1 MAGHQEQSLA
11 KRLNVAAEVEAERSE
26 HEKFRPAINTNS
38 DRILEQSDKFAGKD
52 FYERQ
57 VRTTASQK

>member
-1 MAGHQEQSLA
+1 
-11 KRLNVAAEVEAERSE
+11 VEAERSE
-26 HEKFRPAINTNS
+26 HEKFKPAINTNS

-57 VRTTASQK
+57 VRPTL